1 VTSVV
6 SIVIAG
12 PPAAGKSTVSTS
24 LARLLGRQ
32 VLHLDSGRIRR
43 YAPFGYTEERA
54 EHCYQLGG
62 AAGLLEY
69 ETQFEVRALQRCLD
83 REPSTVLDTGGG
95 VLHQLEQTNQQR
107 LDRALMQADLFVL
120 VLPFADN
127 RHRAVLTLVQRLR
140 ERAQHDPATADWLD
154 RGGVEVMDTLVTASQ
169 RHRPRCSALIDTGHG
184 TIDTSS
190 TLQPEWTARLKCL
203 AEEHL

>member
-1 VTSVV
+1 VTSVA

-12 PPAAGKSTVSTS
+12 PPAAGKSTVSTA
-24 LARLLGRQ
+24 LGQLLDRQ
-32 VLHLDSGRIRR
+32 VLHLDSGRITR

-54 EHCYQLGG
+54 EHCYQRSG

-69 ETQFEVRALQRCLD
+69 ETRFEVRALQRCLD

-95 VLHQLEQTNQQR
+95 LLHQHNQTNQER
-107 LDRALMQADLFVL
+107 LDRALTQADLFVL
-120 VLPFADN
+120 VLPFAED
-127 RHRAVLTLVQRLR
+127 RHRSVRTLVQRLR
-140 ERAQHDPATADWLD
+140 ERAQHDPGTADWLD
-154 RGGVEVMDTLVTASQ
+154 RGGVEVMGTLVTASQ

-190 TLQPEWTARLKCL
+190 TLRPEWTARLKCL